1 MPTPGNPSFDSCR
14 GRPGRH
20 RLAVMTDERFEG
32 FLARRHEGPL
42 IGRREASIRVVVP
55 TGRSAASTAMELDVA
70 PGFNT
75 SLHVHDAAE
84 EILYVLQGRFEFRCG
99 DGTVVLEEGGC
110 AVFPA
115 GIPHRFGNPG
125 PGDGRLLIVSAPPGL
140 DRYFTE
146 LAGVDDGDG
155 SESEAVQRRHGVT
168 ILRAPG
174 DD

>member
-1 MPTPGNPSFDSCR
+1 
-14 GRPGRH
+14 
-20 RLAVMTDERFEG
+20 MTDERFEG
-32 FLARRHEGPL
+32 FLTQRHEGAL

-70 PGFNT
+70 AGFHT
-75 SLHVHDAAE
+75 SLHVHEAVE

-99 DGTVVLEEGGC
+99 DGTVLLEEGGC

-125 PGDGRLLIVSAPPGL
+125 PSDGRLLLISAPPGL
-140 DRYFTE
+140 DRYFAE
-146 LAGVDDGDG
+146 LAEVEAGHGT
-155 SESEAVQRRHGVT
+155 EQEAVQRRHGVR

-174 DD
+174 ED

>member
-1 MPTPGNPSFDSCR
+1 
-14 GRPGRH
+14 
-20 RLAVMTDERFEG
+20 MTDERFEG

-42 IGRREASIRVVVP
+42 IGRREAAIRVVVP
-55 TGRSAASTAMELDVA
+55 TGRSAASTAMELEVA
-70 PGFNT
+70 AGFQT
-75 SLHVHDAAE
+75 SLHVHEAVE

-125 PGDGRLLIVSAPPGL
+125 PSDGRLLIISAPPGL
-140 DRYFTE
+140 DRYFAE
-146 LAGVDDGDG
+146 LAEVEAGDG
-155 SESEAVQRRHGVT
+155 TQREAVQRRHGVR

-174 DD
+174 ED

>member
-1 MPTPGNPSFDSCR
+1 
-14 GRPGRH
+14 
-20 RLAVMTDERFEG
+20 MTDERFEG

-55 TGRSAASTAMELDVA
+55 TGRSAASTAMELEVA
-70 PGFNT
+70 AGFQS
-75 SLHVHDAAE
+75 SLHVHEAVE

-125 PGDGRLLIVSAPPGL
+125 PSDGRLLIISAPPGL
-140 DRYFTE
+140 DRYFAE
-146 LAGVDDGDG
+146 LAEVEAGDG
-155 SESEAVQRRHGVT
+155 TEREAVQRRHGVR

-174 DD
+174 ED